1 MCRATIAHTMRSHAG
16 GFAMKNASTHCCAI
30 ALALALAWPTPR
42 ASAQSCSAQRGFELG
57 HAGVTALDA
66 CGGTDG
72 FMESWQLG
80 MELAGLERERT
91 EQAALA
97 EQASGEAANR
107 HARRVRHLEVD
118 IEAIRGALLLRG
130 IVIDGPSAEAAG
142 AEAARRPGNA
152 S

>member
-1 MCRATIAHTMRSHAG
+1 
-16 GFAMKNASTHCCAI
+16 MKNGSTHCCAM
-30 ALALALAWPTPR
+30 ALAFALAWSAPPAT
-42 ASAQSCSAQRGFELG
+42 AQSCSAQRGFDLG

-66 CGGTDG
+66 CGDTDA
-72 FMESWQLG
+72 FMETWQLG
-80 MELAGLERERT
+80 IELAGLETERT

-97 EQASGEAANR
+97 AQASGEAANQ

-130 IVIDGPSAEAAG
+130 IVVDGPSAEAAG
-142 AEAARRPGNA
+142 AAPTTRPGDA